1 MRNTPSF
8 KEQSRAALIPFVALC
23 AVLLAVY
30 AYTIAE
36 ISARPK
42 PAPAEPP
49 APAAR
54 SDREPP
60 PAPSPMEGKQAPDF
74 DLPSL
79 GGKNVRLAD
88 LKGKVLFINIWATWC
103 LPCREEMPSMEKLY
117 HLLKGADFE
126 MIGISVDKDPEKSV
140 APFVKELGLTFP
152 ILLDPKSETAAKYK
166 ITGVPETYLVAPN
179 GVIIHHL
186 IGPAKWDRPDVV
198 EALKKLVEMGV
209 KKEAPKDA
217 KNKAS

>member
-1 MRNTPSF
+1 
-8 KEQSRAALIPFVALC
+8 
-23 AVLLAVY
+23 
-30 AYTIAE
+30 
-36 ISARPK
+36 
-42 PAPAEPP
+42 
-49 APAAR
+49 
-54 SDREPP
+54 
-60 PAPSPMEGKQAPDF
+60 MEGKPAPDF

-117 HLLKGADFE
+117 RLLKGPDFE

-179 GVIIHHL
+179 GIIIHHL

-198 EALKKLVEMGV
+198 EALKKLVELSGKTETPKNN
-209 KKEAPKDA
+209 KK
-217 KNKAS
+217 NAS

>member
-1 MRNTPSF
+1 M
-8 KEQSRAALIPFVALC
+8 PFVVLC
-23 AVLLAVY
+23 ASLLAVY
-30 AYTIAE
+30 TYTISE
-36 ISARPK
+36 ISSRPI
-42 PAPAEPP
+42 PAPAE
-49 APAAR
+49 APSAKN
-54 SDREPP
+54 DGEPP
-60 PAPSPMEGKQAPDF
+60 PSPMEGQQAPDF

-103 LPCREEMPSMEKLY
+103 LPCRAEMPSMEKLY
-117 HLLKGADFE
+117 RLLKGPDFE

-179 GVIIHHL
+179 GTIIHHL

-198 EALKKLVEMGV
+198 EALKKLVELSG
-209 KKEAPKDA
+209 KNEAPKNT
-217 KNKAS
+217 KKKAS

>member
-1 MRNTPSF
+1 MQNTRTF

-23 AVLLAVY
+23 ASLLAVY
-30 AYTIAE
+30 AYTISE

-49 APAAR
+49 AP
-54 SDREPP
+54 SEKSEREPP
-60 PAPSPMEGKQAPDF
+60 PSPMEGKQAPDF

-88 LKGKVLFINIWATWC
+88 LNGKVLFINIWATWC

-117 HLLKGADFE
+117 RLLKGPDFE

-186 IGPAKWDRPDVV
+186 IGPAKWDRPDIV

-209 KKEAPKDA
+209 KNEAPNNTK
-217 KNKAS
+217 KKAS